1 MFIKKIL
8 KNNLRLLMVP
18 QEGTETITI
27 LVMCRVGSK
36 YETKE
41 ISGISHFLEH
51 MLFKGTEKR
60 KKPIDIVESLDEV
73 GGMYNAFT
81 GDEYTGYYAKVDA
94 SQFDIALDWVSDIY
108 LNSLIPKKE
117 VEKERG
123 VILEEFNMYLDNPM
137 FYIGEVWKKALY
149 GNQPAGWDT
158 IGTKQTIKSISRNQ
172 IVNYMQKHYNTEN
185 TLVCIAGKIDEK
197 RMTSEIEKKFKK
209 IQKGEKSEK
218 KKVIEKQKEPNIL
231 VHKKKTGQTQL
242 AIGFRGVKINHED
255 RFKLELLA
263 SVLGASM
270 SSRMFT
276 EIREKQGLAYS
287 IKTLYD
293 TDSDTGS
300 LITLGGLDSKK
311 IKQGIKSILNEYRK
325 VKDVLISEKELKRV
339 KGYIKGKTILALESS
354 DAKANFYARQE
365 ILKED
370 ILSMKDIFKII
381 DKISAK
387 DLRDTARKYFINENL
402 NLAIIGPYKKEE
414 FKNILKI

>member
-1 MFIKKIL
+1 MFIKKTL
-8 KNNLRLLMVP
+8 KNNLRVLLVP
-18 QEGTETITI
+18 QEGTETVTV
-27 LVMCRVGSK
+27 LVMCKVGSK

-60 KKPIDIVESLDEV
+60 KNPIDIVESLDEV

-94 SQFDIALDWVSDIY
+94 THFDMALDWISDIY

-137 FYIGEVWKKALY
+137 FYIGEVWKKVLY
-149 GNQPAGWDT
+149 GNQPAGRDV
-158 IGTKQTIKSISRNQ
+158 IGTKKTIKTITRNQ
-172 IVNYMQKHYNTEN
+172 INDYMNEHYNAEN
-185 TLVCIAGKIDEK
+185 TLICISGKVDGKKVISD
-197 RMTSEIEKKFKK
+197 IEKKFKK
-209 IQKGEKSEK
+209 IKKGKKSEK
-218 KKVIEKQKEPNIL
+218 VGVLENQKEPNIL
-231 VHKKKTGQTQL
+231 VHEKKTGQTQL
-242 AIGFRGVKINHED
+242 AIGFRGVNIEHED

-287 IKTLYD
+287 IKTIYD
-293 TDSDTGS
+293 TDTDTGS
-300 LITLGGLDSKK
+300 LITFGGLDSKK
-311 IKQGIKSILNEYRK
+311 IKQGIQSILKEYK
-325 VKDVLISEKELKRV
+325 KMTEKLVSEKELKRV
-339 KGYIKGKTILALESS
+339 KGYIKGKTILSLESS
-354 DAKANFYARQE
+354 ESKANFYARQE

-370 ILSMKDIFKII
+370 ILEMEDIFKII

-387 DLRDTARKYFINENL
+387 DLRDTARKYFTNENL